1 MLFCFFA
8 SAAGGII
15 SVILRTI
22 HSLYMKKGKDSV
34 QCETA
39 YERTLRR
46 IKQLIKSGTGIWFQ
60 GGGKVL

>member
-8 SAAGGII
+8 SVAGGII

-22 HSLYMKKGKDSV
+22 HSLSVKKGKDSV

-39 YERTLRR
+39 YGKNE
-46 IKQLIKSGTGIWFQ
+46 KSFAQNKIADE
-60 GGGKVL
+60 KRN